1 MVNRSET
8 QRKAHEYKED
18 EEFRCSGCMFHTAQI
33 ETRVQR
39 SRHEP
44 SASRNRFTM
53 KYAG

>member
-8 QRKAHEYKED
+8 QRKAHGYKAD
-18 EEFRCSGCMFHTAQI
+18 EGVRCSGCMSHTAQI

-39 SRHEP
+39 SMHGIFESRH
-44 SASRNRFTM
+44 RFTV